1 MRPVLRLVP
10 VLVALLCAAGCARQT
25 PRAAAPAPDRTAP
38 ARAAFGDHMEKYQGQ
53 PLTALIRDFGPP
65 SRQRP
70 ASDGGTI
77 AVWSRK
83 GETTVD
89 GKTFAQDCEVTAFV
103 DPAGT
108 VSGIF
113 GGGNIVYCAKEFVP
127 PTAVRDSAG
136 ELFSGPQ
143 ASPPGAA
150 LPPPGF

>member
-1 MRPVLRLVP
+1 MPPCSRLVP
-10 VLVALLCAAGCARQT
+10 VLVALLCAAGCARQA

-38 ARAAFGDHMEKYQGQ
+38 ARAAFGDHMERYQGQ
-53 PLTALIRDFGPP
+53 PVGALVKDFGEP

-77 AVWSRK
+77 AIWSRK
-83 GETTVD
+83 GETMVD
-89 GKTFAQDCEVTAFV
+89 GKPIAQDCEVTAFV
-103 DPAGT
+103 DPAGI

-113 GGGNIVYCAKEFVP
+113 GGGNILYCAKEFVP

-143 ASPPGAA
+143 TSPPGAA
-150 LPPPGF
+150 PPPPGF